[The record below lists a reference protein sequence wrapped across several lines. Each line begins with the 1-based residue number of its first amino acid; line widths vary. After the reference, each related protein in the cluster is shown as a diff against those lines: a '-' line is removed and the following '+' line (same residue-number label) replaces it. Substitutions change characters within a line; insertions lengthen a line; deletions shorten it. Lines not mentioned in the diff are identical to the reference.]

1 MGRARVAERKAG
13 IGLLARNGPRPRWE
27 GERARERGDG
37 PTRKGP
43 RERGGGL
50 SLFFFYKS
58 I

>member
-1 MGRARVAERKAG
+1 VAERKAG
-13 IGLLARNGPRPRWE
+13 TGLLAGNGPRPRWE